1 MKRSRFFIF
10 FAIIILFFS
19 YGVIAKAKENKSIL
33 CINNYNRQVWDEG
46 VTDKTYRIVPEKVVY
61 LTFDDGPSVN
71 NTSRILDILKE
82 QGVKATFF
90 VVGTRVES
98 HPDIVRRM
106 YTDNMSIAPHCNNHD
121 YKMVYASKDSFFNDY
136 YSCMTSIERV
146 TKEKVKNFV
155 RMPGG
160 STNTICKS
168 DIMKDI
174 KGELKEK
181 NIYYIDWNVSSGDA
195 SSYRVPKDKIE
206 ENIMAYSKGWDTI
219 VVLMHDAE
227 AKTTTVD
234 ALPDIIK
241 YFKDNGYSFRTL
253 DDMSKIELNKMIK
266 FGIVN
271 K

>member
-1 MKRSRFFIF
+1 MKRSRLFMF

-19 YGVIAKAKENKSIL
+19 YCITSKAREPKSLL
-33 CINNYNRQVWDEG
+33 CTNNYNRPVWDEG
-46 VTDKTYRIVPEKVVY
+46 ITDKSYRTALEKVVY

-71 NTSRILDILKE
+71 NTSKILDILNYE
-82 QGVKATFF
+82 GVKATFF
-90 VVGTRVES
+90 VVGKRVES
-98 HPDIVRRM
+98 YPNIVRRM
-106 YTDNMSIAPHCNNHD
+106 YEDNMTIVPHCNNHD
-121 YKMVYASKDSFFNDY
+121 YKKVYESKDSFFNDY
-136 YSCMTSIERV
+136 YSCMTSIENV

-160 STNTICKS
+160 STNTICRS
-168 DIMKDI
+168 DIMQDI
-174 KGELKEK
+174 KGELKKK

-195 SSYRVPKDKIE
+195 ASYRVPKDKIE
-206 ENIMAYSKGWDTI
+206 ENIIKYSKGWDTI
-219 VVLMHDAE
+219 VVLMHDAD

-241 YFKDNGYSFRTL
+241 YFKDNGYAFRTL
-253 DDMSKIELNKMIK
+253 DDISKIELDKMIK